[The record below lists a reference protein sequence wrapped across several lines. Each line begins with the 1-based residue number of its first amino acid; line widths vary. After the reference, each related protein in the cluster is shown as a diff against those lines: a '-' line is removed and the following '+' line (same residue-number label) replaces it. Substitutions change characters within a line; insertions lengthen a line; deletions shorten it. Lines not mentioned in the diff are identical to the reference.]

1 MRATITELM
10 HANLLEVFNERDS
23 ARRRATIEHVYA
35 DDIRWTDDD
44 GVTTGRDALDAKA
57 GELQAKLGD
66 LQFIAEGPVYQTLGL
81 GYLAF
86 QLVKPGSS
94 APEGA
99 GFDVAIV
106 RDGFIVELYTVLTGH
121 GREPAGVTAPPA
133 PHWIDLTETNE
144 EPS

>member
-1 MRATITELM
+1 MRATIAEQM
-10 HANLLEVFNERDS
+10 HDNLLEVFNERDS
-23 ARRRATIEHVYA
+23 VRRRATIERTYA

-57 GELQAKLGD
+57 AELQAKLGD
-66 LQFIAEGPVYQTLGL
+66 LQFIAAGPVYQTLGL

-94 APEGA
+94 APVGS

-106 RDGFIVELYTVLTGH
+106 RDGVIVEFYTALTDN
-121 GREPAGVTAPPA
+121 A
-133 PHWIDLTETNE
+133 
-144 EPS
+144 S

>member
-1 MRATITELM
+1 MSRNIAEDKTVQWEVSGCAPRSLNRCTTISSKSSTSETPCACHNRAHL
-10 HANLLEVFNERDS
+10 R
-23 ARRRATIEHVYA
+23 

-57 GELQAKLGD
+57 AELQAKLGD
-66 LQFIAEGPVYQTLGL
+66 LQFIAAGPVYQTLGL

-94 APEGA
+94 APVGS

-106 RDGFIVELYTVLTGH
+106 RDGVIVEFYTVLTDN
-121 GREPAGVTAPPA
+121 A
-133 PHWIDLTETNE
+133 
-144 EPS
+144 S